1 MVDDSGIMR
10 FQWHAISEV
19 KRHCESIKNP
29 TGIESF
35 QIYID
40 ELETYD
46 FKAIENRYKA
56 FFEKYD
62 DIISFASWIRS
73 CWKRSNLL
81 CPSAQPQS
89 RVTNQPTQSTILL
102 NTLCPSSS

>member
-1 MVDDSGIMR
+1 MR
-10 FQWHAISEV
+10 FQWHAVSEV

-40 ELETYD
+40 ELETDD

-62 DIISFASWIRS
+62 DIISFEEW
-73 CWKRSNLL
+73 CQLL
-81 CPSAQPQS
+81 Y
-89 RVTNQPTQSTILL
+89 STWRI
-102 NTLCPSSS
+102 SEDEGAI